1 MEFGFNP
8 APKPRRRRLK
18 PTTKMR
24 GRITPEVYNAAL
36 ERSQGLCERCGKS
49 GYLEAAHLIR
59 RWPEVEKLLEKRIS
73 ADLII
78 EVMKEKHAKKIKEG
92 GSVKSFSFYID
103 AINER
108 YNQIEQEENRL
119 GFIDDL

>member
-8 APKPRRRRLK
+8 APKPRSRRLK

-59 RWPEVEKLLEKRIS
+59 RWKIEGSTTANDIAMLCGPVVNTGTCHNWVDYTKPGREWAEKYRQELYEK
-73 ADLII
+73 A
-78 EVMKEKHAKKIKEG
+78 H
-92 GSVKSFSFYID
+92 
-103 AINER
+103 
-108 YNQIEQEENRL
+108 EQ
-119 GFIDDL
+119 